1 MKAQLISN
9 DSVQAGESYEF
20 PTKSDDLTNFT
31 HGSAQIMFSNALLRG
46 VLDQLPPS
54 ECSYYGTIL
63 CNSIQMYSCI
73 SSQWIPYFICLI
85 DTTTFPITNTIL
97 RDDILQLPNPRNG

>member
-20 PTKSDDLTNFT
+20 PTKNDDLTNFT

-46 VLDQLPPS
+46 VLDQLSPS
-54 ECSYYGTIL
+54 ECLWRYTNNIL
-63 CNSIQMYSCI
+63 CNSIQMYSF
-73 SSQWIPYFICLI
+73 S
-85 DTTTFPITNTIL
+85 
-97 RDDILQLPNPRNG
+97 G